1 MASQVLLF
9 TFKNLNLPI
18 RNTSQHFP
26 TSISASWRVHRNVG
40 DLPSWLT
47 KSNLQCHW
55 IWGET
60 SFWTSRFFL
69 SSLLGLGSCWCW
81 CSAAGFPLGGR
92 RCRHETLFFRKI
104 FYGASALFRPW
115 GLLGT
120 LLRPGLASDVT
131 SKPAFYP
138 SGSSLA
144 WEQAGFG
151 AAPPLR
157 LSSRP
162 RPVARPPVSH

>member
-1 MASQVLLF
+1 M
-9 TFKNLNLPI
+9 TLPI
-18 RNTSQHFP
+18 FKPFFP
-26 TSISASWRVHRNVG
+26 SFVSPSKDQCKFKDAGGSWSLWRRGWQNQG
-40 DLPSWLT
+40 SPRIKNGFGRADFSFPRFWA
-47 KSNLQCHW
+47 
-55 IWGET
+55 WG
-60 SFWTSRFFL
+60 
-69 SSLLGLGSCWCW
+69 
-81 CSAAGFPLGGR
+81 AAGVGAVPLASPWEAGGAATR
-92 RCRHETLFFRKI
+92 PFFFRKI